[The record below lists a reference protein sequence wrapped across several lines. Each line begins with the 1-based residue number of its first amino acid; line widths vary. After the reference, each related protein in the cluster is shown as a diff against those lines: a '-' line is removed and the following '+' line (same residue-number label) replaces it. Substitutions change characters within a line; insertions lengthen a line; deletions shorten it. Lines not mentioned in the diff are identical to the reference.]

1 MRRNATDKGFDP
13 DLWFDNVEVLAAR
26 KIGRETVQYVGNIV
40 KYYVAY
46 GALIESSA
54 TPKADEG

>member
-1 MRRNATDKGFDP
+1 M
-13 DLWFDNVEVLAAR
+13 EVLAAR

-46 GALIESSA
+46 GMIAHQIE
-54 TPKADEG
+54 TGTTMETD